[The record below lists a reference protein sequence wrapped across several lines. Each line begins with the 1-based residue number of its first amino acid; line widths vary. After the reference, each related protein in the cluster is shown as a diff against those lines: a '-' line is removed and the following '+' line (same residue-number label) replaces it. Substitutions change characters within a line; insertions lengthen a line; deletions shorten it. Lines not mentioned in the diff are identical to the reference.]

1 MNLIDVKNLL
11 FKYKMYSGEKEEVIE
26 HTAIDNISLSIKKGD
41 FVGILGHNGSGK
53 STLAKQL
60 AALLKP
66 SGGVI
71 YVGGMDTAKEE
82 QILDI
87 RKTAGLV
94 FQNPDNQLIGNI
106 VEEDIAFGPE
116 NIGIPA
122 EEIEMRITKAL
133 AATGM
138 TAYRA
143 TSPGTLSGGQK
154 QKIAISGVLAME
166 PECIIFD
173 EPTAMID
180 PESRKELLEAI
191 YDLKRLKNITVIY
204 ITHFLQEVSQ
214 ADYLYVMSH
223 GKITLEGTPETLFK
237 MPEKLA
243 ENNLELPFEV
253 ALIDDL
259 RKKSVDV
266 PEEIYT
272 KQQLLEF
279 LKYHFQKDK
288 ANNIVLSEY
297 KSERKT
303 ISESSKSNVKSQ
315 AKENSRYGNFTEK
328 QSDSHSISVYDRNE
342 KLADNSLGDLN
353 LADETEVSKK
363 SHELDKTEV
372 SKKSHELDEAEVS
385 RKSHELDEA
394 EVSRKSYDLDEA
406 EVSKKSHELKE
417 TSDIKEDAS
426 KNIVEPEETESTKGI
441 TLKNISYQYKKQD
454 SGEEKYAIKDIS
466 LAIEPGEFVAIIGRT
481 GSGKSTLI
489 QHFNGIFQPKSGDYF
504 FNGENIWEKK
514 YDLKRLRQKVALCF
528 QYPEYQLFEE
538 NVLKDIAFGPKN
550 LGFDKKKC
558 EEKARH
564 AMQLAG
570 LSNELEKVS
579 PFSLSGGQKRRVA
592 LAGILAMEPE
602 YLILDEP
609 VAGMDAP
616 GKKILFDLLHH
627 LNKER
632 GITIVLV
639 SHNMDDVADHADR
652 VLVMENGQIKMDGKT
667 EEVFARKD
675 ELTEMGLGV
684 PQAVE
689 FYLDLK
695 EILEETD
702 IDLDNAFSHDMQYN
716 QKNREVSQKTI
727 ELSQENVE
735 INQKETKEKGTEMH
749 EKKIEAS
756 NEKAK
761 EYIKTKRTENVGIPL
776 NIDELAAYIA
786 GGSL

>member
-26 HTAIDNISLSIKKGD
+26 HTAIDDISLSIKKGD
-41 FVGILGHNGSGK
+41 FVGVLGHNGSGK

-71 YVGGMDTAKEE
+71 YVGGMDTSKEE

-87 RKTAGLV
+87 RKTAGMV

-106 VEEDIAFGPE
+106 VEEDVAFGPE
-116 NIGIPA
+116 NMGIPP
-122 EEIEMRITKAL
+122 EEIEERITKAL
-133 AATGM
+133 ASTGM
-138 TAYRA
+138 TVYREA
-143 TSPGTLSGGQK
+143 SPGALSGGQK

-191 YDLKRLKNITVIY
+191 YELNKLKNITVIY

-214 ADYLYVMSH
+214 ADYLYVMSQ
-223 GKITLEGTPETLFK
+223 GKITLEGSPETLFK
-237 MPEKLA
+237 MPGKLV
-243 ENNLELPFEV
+243 ENNLELPFEI
-253 ALIDDL
+253 ALIDTL
-259 RKKSVDV
+259 RKKGVQV
-266 PEEIYT
+266 PGEIYT

-279 LKYHFQKDK
+279 LECDFRK
-288 ANNIVLSEY
+288 NI
-297 KSERKT
+297 
-303 ISESSKSNVKSQ
+303 
-315 AKENSRYGNFTEK
+315 
-328 QSDSHSISVYDRNE
+328 
-342 KLADNSLGDLN
+342 
-353 LADETEVSKK
+353 
-363 SHELDKTEV
+363 
-372 SKKSHELDEAEVS
+372 
-385 RKSHELDEA
+385 
-394 EVSRKSYDLDEA
+394 
-406 EVSKKSHELKE
+406 
-417 TSDIKEDAS
+417 SDIKEMS
-426 KNIVEPEETESTKGI
+426 KKISEPKEKESIKGI
-441 TLKNISYQYKKQD
+441 TLKNISYQYKKQ
-454 SGEEKYAIKDIS
+454 GVGAEKYAIKDIS
-466 LAIEPGEFVAIIGRT
+466 LSIEPGEFVAIVGRT

-489 QHFNGIFQPKSGDYF
+489 QHLNGLLQPESGQYF
-504 FNGENIWEKK
+504 FNGENIWEKN
-514 YDLKRLRQKVALCF
+514 YELKKLRQKVALCF

-550 LGFDKKKC
+550 LGFDKKEC

-564 AMQLAG
+564 AMQIVG
-570 LSNELEKVS
+570 LSKEFEKVS

-639 SHNMDDVADHADR
+639 SHNMDDVANHADR
-652 VLVMENGQIKMDGKT
+652 VLVMEDGQLKIDGKT
-667 EEVFARKD
+667 EKVFARKD
-675 ELTEMGLGV
+675 ELTKMGLGV

-695 EILEETD
+695 EKL
-702 IDLDNAFSHDMQYN
+702 
-716 QKNREVSQKTI
+716 K
-727 ELSQENVE
+727 
-735 INQKETKEKGTEMH
+735 
-749 EKKIEAS
+749 AS
-756 NEKAK
+756 NTKAK
-761 EYIKTKRTENVGIPL
+761 ECIKTKENIKAKRMKNVGIPL
-776 NIDELAAYIA
+776 NVEELAEYIA

>member
-66 SGGVI
+66 SSGVI
-71 YVGGMDTAKEE
+71 YVDGMDTAKEE

-106 VEEDIAFGPE
+106 VEEDVAFGPE
-116 NIGIPA
+116 NMGIPA

-138 TAYRA
+138 TAYREA
-143 TSPGTLSGGQK
+143 SPGALSGGQK

-214 ADYLYVMSH
+214 ADYLYVMNH
-223 GKITLEGTPETLFK
+223 GKITLKGTPETLFK
-237 MPEKLA
+237 IPEKLV

-253 ALIDDL
+253 ALIDGL

-279 LKYHFQKDK
+279 LKYHFQKDESD
-288 ANNIVLSEY
+288 NIVLSEY

-315 AKENSRYGNFTEK
+315 AKENSRYGNCLEK
-328 QSDSHSISVYDRNE
+328 QSDSYSISVDDRNE

-363 SHELDKTEV
+363 SHELDEAEV
-372 SKKSHELDEAEVS
+372 SKKSYE
-385 RKSHELDEA
+385 
-394 EVSRKSYDLDEA
+394 LDEA

-417 TSDIKEDAS
+417 TSDIKENAS
-426 KNIVEPEETESTKGI
+426 KNIDEPKETELTKGI

-489 QHFNGIFQPKSGDYF
+489 QHFNGLFQPKSGDYF

-514 YDLKRLRQKVALCF
+514 YDLKKLRQKVALCF

-550 LGFDKKKC
+550 LGFDKKEC

-652 VLVMENGQIKMDGKT
+652 VLVMENGQLKMDGKT
-667 EEVFARKD
+667 EEVFVRKD

-761 EYIKTKRTENVGIPL
+761 EYIKTKRTKNVGIPL

>member
-26 HTAIDNISLSIKKGD
+26 YTAIDDISLSIKKGD
-41 FVGILGHNGSGK
+41 FVGVLGHNGSGK

-71 YVGGMDTAKEE
+71 YVGGMDTSKEE

-87 RKTAGLV
+87 RKTAGMV

-106 VEEDIAFGPE
+106 VEEDVAFGPE
-116 NIGIPA
+116 NMGIPSK
-122 EEIEMRITKAL
+122 EIEERITKAL
-133 AATGM
+133 ASTGM
-138 TAYRA
+138 TAYREA
-143 TSPGTLSGGQK
+143 APGALSGGQK

-191 YDLKRLKNITVIY
+191 YELNKLKNITVIY

-223 GKITLEGTPETLFK
+223 GKITLEGSPETLFK
-237 MPEKLA
+237 MPEKLV
-243 ENNLELPFEV
+243 ENNLELPFEI
-253 ALIDDL
+253 ALIDTL
-259 RKKSVDV
+259 RKKGVQV
-266 PEEIYT
+266 PGEIYT

-279 LKYHFQKDK
+279 LERDFRK
-288 ANNIVLSEY
+288 NI
-297 KSERKT
+297 
-303 ISESSKSNVKSQ
+303 
-315 AKENSRYGNFTEK
+315 
-328 QSDSHSISVYDRNE
+328 
-342 KLADNSLGDLN
+342 
-353 LADETEVSKK
+353 
-363 SHELDKTEV
+363 
-372 SKKSHELDEAEVS
+372 
-385 RKSHELDEA
+385 
-394 EVSRKSYDLDEA
+394 
-406 EVSKKSHELKE
+406 
-417 TSDIKEDAS
+417 SDIKEMS
-426 KNIVEPEETESTKGI
+426 KKIYEPKEKESIKGI
-441 TLKNISYQYKKQD
+441 TLKNISYQYKKQG
-454 SGEEKYAIKDIS
+454 SGTEKYAIKDIS
-466 LAIEPGEFVAIIGRT
+466 LSIEPGEFVAIVGRT

-489 QHFNGIFQPKSGDYF
+489 QHLNGLLQPESGQYF

-514 YDLKRLRQKVALCF
+514 YDLKKLRQKVALCF

-538 NVLKDIAFGPKN
+538 NVLKDITFGPRN
-550 LGFDKKKC
+550 LGFDKKEC

-564 AMQLAG
+564 AMQIVG
-570 LSNELEKVS
+570 LSKEFEKVS

-639 SHNMDDVADHADR
+639 SHNMDDVANHADR
-652 VLVMENGQIKMDGKT
+652 VLVMEDGQLKIDGKT
-667 EEVFARKD
+667 EKVFARKD

-695 EILEETD
+695 
-702 IDLDNAFSHDMQYN
+702 
-716 QKNREVSQKTI
+716 
-727 ELSQENVE
+727 
-735 INQKETKEKGTEMH
+735 
-749 EKKIEAS
+749 
-756 NEKAK
+756 AK
-761 EYIKTKRTENVGIPL
+761 RMKNVGIPL
-776 NIDELAAYIA
+776 KVEELAEYIA

>member
-1 MNLIDVKNLL
+1 MIIVEKSQMNLIDVKNLL

-26 HTAIDNISLSIKKGD
+26 HTAIDDISLSIKKGD

-71 YVGGMDTAKEE
+71 YVGGMDTSKEE

-87 RKTAGLV
+87 RKTAGMV

-106 VEEDIAFGPE
+106 VEEDVAFGPE
-116 NIGIPA
+116 NMGIPA
-122 EEIEMRITKAL
+122 EEIEKRIIKAL
-133 AATGM
+133 ASTGM
-138 TAYRA
+138 TAYREA
-143 TSPGTLSGGQK
+143 SPGALSGGQK

-191 YDLKRLKNITVIY
+191 YELNILKNITIIY
-204 ITHFLQEVSQ
+204 ITHFLQEVSR
-214 ADYLYVMSH
+214 ANYLYVMSH
-223 GKITLEGTPETLFK
+223 GKITLEGTPEMLFK
-237 MPEKLA
+237 VPEKLV

-259 RKKSVDV
+259 RKKGVDV
-266 PEEIYT
+266 PKEVYT
-272 KQQLLEF
+272 RQQLFGFLECA
-279 LKYHFQKDK
+279 FQKGKVD
-288 ANNIVLSEY
+288 NIVLSEY
-297 KSERKT
+297 KSE
-303 ISESSKSNVKSQ
+303 SQ
-315 AKENSRYGNFTEK
+315 LGRRATGEN
-328 QSDSHSISVYDRNE
+328 
-342 KLADNSLGDLN
+342 DNSLDNLK

-363 SHELDKTEV
+363 SHELKEAFDIKEIV
-372 SKKSHELDEAEVS
+372 SKKTD
-385 RKSHELDEA
+385 
-394 EVSRKSYDLDEA
+394 
-406 EVSKKSHELKE
+406 ELKE
-417 TSDIKEDAS
+417 TSDIKEDTPN
-426 KNIVEPEETESTKGI
+426 NIDEPKETEFTKGI
-441 TLKNISYQYKKQD
+441 TLKNISYQYKKQG

-466 LAIEPGEFVAIIGRT
+466 LSIEPGEFVAIVGRT

-489 QHFNGIFQPKSGDYF
+489 QHLNGLLQPESGEYF

-514 YDLKRLRQKVALCF
+514 YDLKKLRQKVALCF

-550 LGFDKKKC
+550 LGFDKKEC

-564 AMQLAG
+564 AMQLVG
-570 LSNELEKVS
+570 LPEELEKVS

-592 LAGILAMEPE
+592 LAGILAMEPD

-639 SHNMDDVADHADR
+639 SHNMDDVAEHAER
-652 VLVMENGQIKMDGKT
+652 VLVMEDGQLKMDGKT
-667 EEVFARKD
+667 EKVFAQKD
-675 ELTEMGLGV
+675 ELTAMGLGV

-695 EILEETD
+695 GRLEEIN
-702 IDLDNAFSHDMQYN
+702 IDSDNTLSHDMQYN
-716 QKNREVSQKTI
+716 QKNREVYQKTI

-735 INQKETKEKGTEMH
+735 INQKETKEKGIEMH
-749 EKKIEAS
+749 KEKIESS
-756 NEKAK
+756 NAKAK
-761 EYIKTKRTENVGIPL
+761 EYIKTKENIKAKRMKNVEIPL
-776 NIDELAAYIA
+776 NLEELAEYIA

>member
-26 HTAIDNISLSIKKGD
+26 HTAIDDISLSIRKGD

-66 SGGVI
+66 SDGVI
-71 YVGGMDTAKEE
+71 YVGGMDTSKEE

-87 RKTAGLV
+87 RKTAGMV

-106 VEEDIAFGPE
+106 VEEDVAFGPE
-116 NIGIPA
+116 NMGIPA
-122 EEIEMRITKAL
+122 EEIEKRITKAL
-133 AATGM
+133 ASTGM
-138 TAYRA
+138 TAYREA
-143 TSPGTLSGGQK
+143 SPGALSGGQK

-191 YDLKRLKNITVIY
+191 YELNKLKNITIIY
-204 ITHFLQEVSQ
+204 ITHFLQEVSR
-214 ADYLYVMSH
+214 ANYLYVMSH
-223 GKITLEGTPETLFK
+223 GKITLEGTPEMLFK
-237 MPEKLA
+237 VPEKLV
-243 ENNLELPFEV
+243 ENNLELPFGV
-253 ALIDDL
+253 ALIDNL
-259 RKKSVDV
+259 RKKGVQV

-272 KQQLLEF
+272 KQQLIEF
-279 LKYHFQKDK
+279 LEDDFQKSRVD
-288 ANNIVLSEY
+288 NISLSGH
-297 KSERKT
+297 KSERQA
-303 ISESSKSNVKSQ
+303 ISESGKSNVKSQ
-315 AKENSRYGNFTEK
+315 VKENSRYGNYIEK
-328 QSDSHSISVYDRNE
+328 QSGSYSISVYDRNE
-342 KLADNSLGDLN
+342 KIANNSLDNLK

-363 SHELDKTEV
+363 PHELKEV
-372 SKKSHELDEAEVS
+372 LDIKEI
-385 RKSHELDEA
+385 
-394 EVSRKSYDLDEA
+394 
-406 EVSKKSHELKE
+406 VSKKSHELKE
-417 TSDIKEDAS
+417 VLDIKEIVSKKPYELKETSDIKEAAS
-426 KNIVEPEETESTKGI
+426 KKIDESKETEFTKGI
-441 TLKNISYQYKKQD
+441 TLKNISYQYKKQG

-466 LAIEPGEFVAIIGRT
+466 LSIEPGEFVAIVGRT

-489 QHFNGIFQPKSGDYF
+489 QHLNGLLQPESGQYF
-504 FNGENIWEKK
+504 FNGENIWDKK
-514 YDLKRLRQKVALCF
+514 YDLKKLRQKVALCF

-550 LGFDKKKC
+550 LGFDKEEC

-564 AMQLAG
+564 AMQLVG
-570 LSNELEKVS
+570 LPEELEKVS

-609 VAGMDAP
+609 VAGMDAL

-652 VLVMENGQIKMDGKT
+652 VLVMEDGQLKMDGKT
-667 EEVFARKD
+667 EEVFARRN
-675 ELTEMGLGV
+675 ELTAMGLGI

-695 EILEETD
+695 EKLEEAGIDSDNTLSQD
-702 IDLDNAFSHDMQYN
+702 IQCN
-716 QKNREVSQKTI
+716 QKNLEVYQK
-727 ELSQENVE
+727 NVE
-735 INQKETKEKGTEMH
+735 L
-749 EKKIEAS
+749 
-756 NEKAK
+756 
-761 EYIKTKRTENVGIPL
+761 PL
-776 NIDELAAYIA
+776 TVEELAEYIA

>member
-26 HTAIDNISLSIKKGD
+26 YTAIDDISLSIKKGD
-41 FVGILGHNGSGK
+41 FVGVLGHNGSGK

-71 YVGGMDTAKEE
+71 YVGGMDTSKEE

-87 RKTAGLV
+87 RKTAGMV

-106 VEEDIAFGPE
+106 VEEDVAFGPE
-116 NIGIPA
+116 NMGIPSK
-122 EEIEMRITKAL
+122 EIEERITKAL
-133 AATGM
+133 ASTGM
-138 TAYRA
+138 TAYREA
-143 TSPGTLSGGQK
+143 SPGALSGGQK

-191 YDLKRLKNITVIY
+191 YELNKLKNITVIY

-223 GKITLEGTPETLFK
+223 GKITLEGSPETLFK
-237 MPEKLA
+237 MPEKLV
-243 ENNLELPFEV
+243 ENNLELPFEI
-253 ALIDDL
+253 ALIDTL
-259 RKKSVDV
+259 RKKGVQV
-266 PEEIYT
+266 PGEIYT

-279 LKYHFQKDK
+279 LERDFRK
-288 ANNIVLSEY
+288 NI
-297 KSERKT
+297 
-303 ISESSKSNVKSQ
+303 
-315 AKENSRYGNFTEK
+315 
-328 QSDSHSISVYDRNE
+328 
-342 KLADNSLGDLN
+342 
-353 LADETEVSKK
+353 
-363 SHELDKTEV
+363 
-372 SKKSHELDEAEVS
+372 
-385 RKSHELDEA
+385 
-394 EVSRKSYDLDEA
+394 
-406 EVSKKSHELKE
+406 
-417 TSDIKEDAS
+417 SDIKEMS
-426 KNIVEPEETESTKGI
+426 KKIYEPKEKESIKGI
-441 TLKNISYQYKKQD
+441 TLKNISYQYKKQG
-454 SGEEKYAIKDIS
+454 SSTEKYAIKDIS
-466 LAIEPGEFVAIIGRT
+466 LSIEPGEFVAIVGRT

-489 QHFNGIFQPKSGDYF
+489 QHLNGLLQPESGQYF

-514 YDLKRLRQKVALCF
+514 YDLKKLRQKVALCF

-538 NVLKDIAFGPKN
+538 NVLKDITFGPRN
-550 LGFDKKKC
+550 LGFDKKEC

-564 AMQLAG
+564 AMQIVG
-570 LSNELEKVS
+570 LSKEFEKVS

-639 SHNMDDVADHADR
+639 SHNMDDVANHADR
-652 VLVMENGQIKMDGKT
+652 VLVMEDGQLKIDGKT
-667 EEVFARKD
+667 EKVFARKD

-695 EILEETD
+695 
-702 IDLDNAFSHDMQYN
+702 
-716 QKNREVSQKTI
+716 
-727 ELSQENVE
+727 
-735 INQKETKEKGTEMH
+735 
-749 EKKIEAS
+749 
-756 NEKAK
+756 AK
-761 EYIKTKRTENVGIPL
+761 RMKNVGIPL
-776 NIDELAAYIA
+776 KVEELAEYIA

>member
-26 HTAIDNISLSIKKGD
+26 RTAIDDISLSIKKGD

-71 YVGGMDTAKEE
+71 YVGGMDTSKEE

-87 RKTAGLV
+87 RKTAGMV

-106 VEEDIAFGPE
+106 VEEDVAFGPE
-116 NIGIPA
+116 NMGIPA
-122 EEIEMRITKAL
+122 EEIEKRITKAL
-133 AATGM
+133 ASTGM
-138 TAYRA
+138 TAYREA
-143 TSPGTLSGGQK
+143 SPGALSGGQK

-204 ITHFLQEVSQ
+204 ITHFLQEVSR
-214 ADYLYVMSH
+214 ANYLYVMSH
-223 GKITLEGTPETLFK
+223 GKITLEGTPKTLFK
-237 MPEKLA
+237 MPEKLV

-253 ALIDDL
+253 ALIDNL
-259 RKKSVDV
+259 RKKGVLV

-279 LKYHFQKDK
+279 LKHDFRKD
-288 ANNIVLSEY
+288 I
-297 KSERKT
+297 
-303 ISESSKSNVKSQ
+303 
-315 AKENSRYGNFTEK
+315 
-328 QSDSHSISVYDRNE
+328 
-342 KLADNSLGDLN
+342 
-353 LADETEVSKK
+353 
-363 SHELDKTEV
+363 
-372 SKKSHELDEAEVS
+372 
-385 RKSHELDEA
+385 
-394 EVSRKSYDLDEA
+394 
-406 EVSKKSHELKE
+406 
-417 TSDIKEDAS
+417 SDIKEVSNRIEES
-426 KNIVEPEETESTKGI
+426 KETESTKGI
-441 TLKNISYQYKKQD
+441 TLKNISYQYKKRG
-454 SGEEKYAIKDIS
+454 SSEEKYAIKDIS
-466 LAIEPGEFVAIIGRT
+466 LSIAPGEFVAIVGRT

-489 QHFNGIFQPKSGDYF
+489 QHLNGLLQPKSGEYF

-514 YDLKRLRQKVALCF
+514 YDLKKLRQKVALCF

-550 LGFDKKKC
+550 LGFDKKEY

-564 AMQLAG
+564 AMQLVG
-570 LSNELEKVS
+570 LSEELEKVS

-616 GKKILFDLLHH
+616 GKKILFDLLHR

-632 GITIVLV
+632 GITIILV
-639 SHNMDDVADHADR
+639 SHNMDDVANHADR
-652 VLVMENGQIKMDGKT
+652 VLVMEDGQLKMDGNT
-667 EEVFARKD
+667 EEIFARKD
-675 ELTEMGLGV
+675 ELTKMGLGI

-689 FYLDLK
+689 FYLDLE

-702 IDLDNAFSHDMQYN
+702 VDSNNAFPHDMQCNEKNLEVY
-716 QKNREVSQKTI
+716 QKMV

-735 INQKETKEKGTEMH
+735 INQKETKENGIEMH
-749 EKKIEAS
+749 KEKIEAL
-756 NEKAK
+756 NAKAK
-761 EYIKTKRTENVGIPL
+761 EYIKTKESIKARRTKKVGIPL
-776 NIDELAAYIA
+776 NIEELAAYIA
-786 GGSL
+786 GESL

>member
-1 MNLIDVKNLL
+1 MIVSFVKLVIKARCSLRTTIIVEKSQMNLIDVKNLL

-26 HTAIDNISLSIKKGD
+26 HTAIDDTSLSIKKGD

-71 YVGGMDTAKEE
+71 YVGGMDTSREE

-87 RKTAGLV
+87 RKTAGMV

-106 VEEDIAFGPE
+106 VEEDVAFGPE
-116 NIGIPA
+116 NMGIPA
-122 EEIEMRITKAL
+122 EEIEKRITKAL
-133 AATGM
+133 ASTGM
-138 TAYRA
+138 TAYREA
-143 TSPGTLSGGQK
+143 SPGALSGGQK

-191 YDLKRLKNITVIY
+191 YELNELKNITIIY
-204 ITHFLQEVSQ
+204 ITHFLQEVSR
-214 ADYLYVMSH
+214 ANYLYVMSH
-223 GKITLEGTPETLFK
+223 GKITLEGTPEMLFK
-237 MPEKLA
+237 APEKLV
-243 ENNLELPFEV
+243 ENNLELPFEI
-253 ALIDDL
+253 ALIDNL
-259 RKKSVDV
+259 RKKGVQV

-272 KQQLLEF
+272 KQQLIEF
-279 LKYHFQKDK
+279 LEYDFQKSRVD
-288 ANNIVLSEY
+288 NISLSGH
-297 KSERKT
+297 KSERQA
-303 ISESSKSNVKSQ
+303 ISESGKNNVKSQ
-315 AKENSRYGNFTEK
+315 VKENSRYGNYIEK
-328 QSDSHSISVYDRNE
+328 QSGSYSISVYDRNE
-342 KLADNSLGDLN
+342 KIANNSLDNLK
-353 LADETEVSKK
+353 LADEK
-363 SHELDKTEV
+363 
-372 SKKSHELDEAEVS
+372 
-385 RKSHELDEA
+385 
-394 EVSRKSYDLDEA
+394 

-417 TSDIKEDAS
+417 VLDIKEIVSKKPHELKETSYIKEAAS
-426 KNIVEPEETESTKGI
+426 KKIDESKETESTKGI
-441 TLKNISYQYKKQD
+441 ILKNISYQYKKQG

-466 LAIEPGEFVAIIGRT
+466 LSIEPGEFVAIVGRT

-489 QHFNGIFQPKSGDYF
+489 QHLNGLLQPESGQYF
-504 FNGENIWEKK
+504 FNGENIWDKK
-514 YDLKRLRQKVALCF
+514 YDLKKLRQKVALCF

-538 NVLKDIAFGPKN
+538 SVLKDIAFGPKN
-550 LGFDKKKC
+550 LGFDKEKC

-564 AMQLAG
+564 AMQLVG
-570 LSNELEKVS
+570 LPEELEKVS

-639 SHNMDDVADHADR
+639 SHNMDDVANHADR
-652 VLVMENGQIKMDGKT
+652 VLVMEDGQLKMDGKT
-667 EEVFARKD
+667 EEVFARRN
-675 ELTEMGLGV
+675 ELTAMGLGI

-695 EILEETD
+695 EKLEEAGIDSDNTLSQD
-702 IDLDNAFSHDMQYN
+702 IQCN
-716 QKNREVSQKTI
+716 QKNLEVYQKT
-727 ELSQENVE
+727 V
-735 INQKETKEKGTEMH
+735 
-749 EKKIEAS
+749 
-756 NEKAK
+756 
-761 EYIKTKRTENVGIPL
+761 RIPL
-776 NIDELAAYIA
+776 NVEELVEYIA

>member
-87 RKTAGLV
+87 RKTAGLG

-106 VEEDIAFGPE
+106 VEEDVAFGPE
-116 NIGIPA
+116 NMGIPA

-138 TAYRA
+138 TAYREA
-143 TSPGTLSGGQK
+143 SPGALSGGQK

-204 ITHFLQEVSQ
+204 ITHFLQEVRQ
-214 ADYLYVMSH
+214 ADYLYVMNH
-223 GKITLEGTPETLFK
+223 GKITLKGTPETLFK
-237 MPEKLA
+237 IPEKLV

-253 ALIDDL
+253 ALIDGL

-288 ANNIVLSEY
+288 SDNIVLSEY

-315 AKENSRYGNFTEK
+315 AKENSRYGNSMEK
-328 QSDSHSISVYDRNE
+328 QSDSHSISVDDRNE

-363 SHELDKTEV
+363 SHEL
-372 SKKSHELDEAEVS
+372 
-385 RKSHELDEA
+385 
-394 EVSRKSYDLDEA
+394 
-406 EVSKKSHELKE
+406 KE

-426 KNIVEPEETESTKGI
+426 KNIDEPKKTESTKGI

-489 QHFNGIFQPKSGDYF
+489 QHFNGLFQPKSGDYF

-514 YDLKRLRQKVALCF
+514 YDLKKLRQKVALCF

-550 LGFDKKKC
+550 LGFDKKEC

-609 VAGMDAP
+609 VAGMDAL

-652 VLVMENGQIKMDGKT
+652 VLVMENGQLKMDGKT
-667 EEVFARKD
+667 EEVFVRKD

-702 IDLDNAFSHDMQYN
+702 IDLENAFSHDMQYN

-761 EYIKTKRTENVGIPL
+761 EYIKTKRTKNVGIPL